1 MSWEC
6 PEYLKRN
13 SPGAQV
19 NVLKTM
25 QNVQNIWNK
34 YLKCNTCPVMW
45 VDDQNHKVSAR
56 AFTNRT
62 VHSEGAGVPL
72 RVSLSMLLMEGLEF
86 LGCLGFALPC
96 FLKLLNHCND
106 PVKAVRTESEFIELV
121 SMKSL
126 ISDKINEI
134 ANGKVG
140 WCMIGGSILLCAKE

>member
-1 MSWEC
+1 
-6 PEYLKRN
+6 
-13 SPGAQV
+13 
-19 NVLKTM
+19 
-25 QNVQNIWNK
+25 
-34 YLKCNTCPVMW
+34 
-45 VDDQNHKVSAR
+45 
-56 AFTNRT
+56 
-62 VHSEGAGVPL
+62 
-72 RVSLSMLLMEGLEF
+72 MLLMEGLEF

-140 WCMIGGSILLCAKE
+140 